1 MELKE
6 KEWRNGVG
14 SAYRSDAGARWA
26 IRPTSCPLPA
36 ARALPSRY
44 LESRPTKQPAIR
56 KAGHRIQDRR
66 LDVTGEC
73 LAGRLDVGLDR
84 DRERYRY
91 RLDVYLSSLV
101 ILT

>member
-1 MELKE
+1 MALG
-6 KEWRNGVG
+6 RRIGRCGCAHRGDPPDVV
-14 SAYRSDAGARWA
+14 
-26 IRPTSCPLPA
+26 PA

-66 LDVTGEC
+66 LDVTGHSPEC

>member
-1 MELKE
+1 MAK
-6 KEWRNGVG
+6 WRWVGV
-14 SAYRSDAGARWA
+14 SVDAGVPIGA